1 MRNCGR
7 KVHDMTLQDLRN
19 VFREDT
25 VFVLKTWNGKQL
37 QMTNLLWGN
46 LTLIKIQVWDLE
58 VKNNKIIVNVDM
70 PNAVF
75 KAWKKYSDKYYAEG
89 R

>member
-1 MRNCGR
+1 MN
-7 KVHDMTLQDLRN
+7 MTLQDLRN
-19 VFREDT
+19 VFRADT

-37 QMTNLLWGN
+37 QMTDLLWGN

-70 PNAVF
+70 PESVF
-75 KAWKKYSDKYYAEG
+75 KAWKDYTEG

>member
-1 MRNCGR
+1 
-7 KVHDMTLQDLRN
+7 MTLQELRN
-19 VFREDT
+19 VFRSDT
-25 VFVLKTWNGKQL
+25 VFVLRTWSNEKL

-70 PNAVF
+70 PESVF
-75 KAWKKYSDKYYAEG
+75 KAWKEYAEG

>member
-1 MRNCGR
+1 
-7 KVHDMTLQDLRN
+7 MTLQDLRN
-19 VFREDT
+19 VFRGDT

-37 QMTNLLWGN
+37 QMTDLLWGN

-70 PNAVF
+70 PDAVF
-75 KAWKKYSDKYYAEG
+75 KAWKDYAEG

>member
-1 MRNCGR
+1 
-7 KVHDMTLQDLRN
+7 MTLQDLRN
-19 VFREDT
+19 VFRGDT
-25 VFVLKTWNGKQL
+25 VFVLRTWNGKQL
-37 QMTNLLWGN
+37 QMTDLLWGN

-70 PNAVF
+70 PDAVF
-75 KAWKKYSDKYYAEG
+75 KAWKDYAEG

>member
-1 MRNCGR
+1 
-7 KVHDMTLQDLRN
+7 MTLQDLRN
-19 VFREDT
+19 VFRADT
-25 VFVLKTWNGKQL
+25 VFVLKTWDGKQL
-37 QMTNLLWGN
+37 QMTDLLWGN

-70 PNAVF
+70 PDAVF
-75 KAWKKYSDKYYAEG
+75 KAWKDYAEG

>member
-1 MRNCGR
+1 
-7 KVHDMTLQDLRN
+7 MTLQDLRN

-37 QMTNLLWGN
+37 QITNLLWGN

-70 PNAVF
+70 PDAVF
-75 KAWKKYSDKYYAEG
+75 KAWKDYAEG

>member
-1 MRNCGR
+1 
-7 KVHDMTLQDLRN
+7 MTLQDLRN
-19 VFREDT
+19 VFRGNT
-25 VFVLKTWNGKQL
+25 VFVLRTWSNEKL

-58 VKNNKIIVNVDM
+58 VQNNKIIVNVDM
-70 PNAVF
+70 PDSVF
-75 KAWKKYSDKYYAEG
+75 KAWKEYAEG

>member
-1 MRNCGR
+1 
-7 KVHDMTLQDLRN
+7 MTLQDLRN
-19 VFREDT
+19 VFRGNT

-37 QMTNLLWGN
+37 QMTDLLWGN
-46 LTLIKIQVWDLE
+46 LTLIRIHIWDVE

-70 PNAVF
+70 PESVL
-75 KAWKKYSDKYYAEG
+75 KAWKEYAESEG

>member
-1 MRNCGR
+1 MN
-7 KVHDMTLQDLRN
+7 MTLRDLRN
-19 VFREDT
+19 VFRADT
-25 VFVLKTWNGKQL
+25 IFVLKTWNGKQL
-37 QMTNLLWGN
+37 QMTDLLWGN

-70 PNAVF
+70 PDAVF
-75 KAWKKYSDKYYAEG
+75 KAWKEYSDSWEG

>member
-1 MRNCGR
+1 
-7 KVHDMTLQDLRN
+7 
-19 VFREDT
+19 VFRGDT
-25 VFVLKTWNGKQL
+25 IFVLRTWSGEQL

-46 LTLIKIQVWDLE
+46 LSLIKIHIWDLE

-70 PNAVF
+70 PDVVF
-75 KAWKKYSDKYYAEG
+75 HAWKEYAESEG

>member
-1 MRNCGR
+1 
-7 KVHDMTLQDLRN
+7 MTLQDLRN
-19 VFREDT
+19 VFRGDT

-37 QMTNLLWGN
+37 QMTDLLWGN

-70 PNAVF
+70 PESVL
-75 KAWKKYSDKYYAEG
+75 KAWKEYAEG

>member
-1 MRNCGR
+1 
-7 KVHDMTLQDLRN
+7 MTLQDLRN
-19 VFREDT
+19 VFRGDT

-37 QMTNLLWGN
+37 QMTDLLWGN
-46 LTLIKIQVWDLE
+46 LTLIKIQAWDLE

-70 PNAVF
+70 PESVF
-75 KAWKKYSDKYYAEG
+75 KAWKDYAEG

>member
-1 MRNCGR
+1 
-7 KVHDMTLQDLRN
+7 MTLQDLRN

-46 LTLIKIQVWDLE
+46 LTLINMRVWNLE
-58 VKNNKIIVNVDM
+58 AKNNKIIVNVDM
-70 PNAVF
+70 PDAIL
-75 KAWKKYSDKYYAEG
+75 KAWKEYSVNYYAGG

>member
-1 MRNCGR
+1 
-7 KVHDMTLQDLRN
+7 MTLQDLRN

-25 VFVLKTWNGKQL
+25 IFVLKTWNGKQL
-37 QMTNLLWGN
+37 QMTDLLWGN

-70 PNAVF
+70 PDAVF
-75 KAWKKYSDKYYAEG
+75 KAWKDYAEG

>member
-1 MRNCGR
+1 
-7 KVHDMTLQDLRN
+7 MTLQDLRN
-19 VFREDT
+19 VFRGDT
-25 VFVLKTWNGKQL
+25 IFVLKTWNGEQL
-37 QMTNLLWGN
+37 KMTNLLWGN

-70 PNAVF
+70 PDAVF
-75 KAWKKYSDKYYAEG
+75 KAWRDYAEG

>member
-1 MRNCGR
+1 MI
-7 KVHDMTLQDLRN
+7 LQDLRN
-19 VFREDT
+19 VFRGDT
-25 VFVLKTWNGKQL
+25 VFVLRAWSNEKL

-70 PNAVF
+70 PDSVF
-75 KAWKKYSDKYYAEG
+75 KAWKEYAEQEG
-89 R
+89 RE

>member
-1 MRNCGR
+1 
-7 KVHDMTLQDLRN
+7 MTLQDLRN
-19 VFREDT
+19 VFRAET

-37 QMTNLLWGN
+37 QMTDLLWGN

-75 KAWKKYSDKYYAEG
+75 KAWKDYSDKYHAEG

>member
-1 MRNCGR
+1 
-7 KVHDMTLQDLRN
+7 MTLQDLRN

-37 QMTNLLWGN
+37 QITNLLWGN

-58 VKNNKIIVNVDM
+58 VQNNKIIVNVDM
-70 PNAVF
+70 PDSVF
-75 KAWKKYSDKYYAEG
+75 KAWKEYAEG

>member
-1 MRNCGR
+1 
-7 KVHDMTLQDLRN
+7 MTLQDLRN
-19 VFREDT
+19 VFRSDT
-25 VFVLKTWNGKQL
+25 VFVLRTWSNEKL

-58 VKNNKIIVNVDM
+58 VQNNKIIVNVDM
-70 PNAVF
+70 PDSVF
-75 KAWKKYSDKYYAEG
+75 KAWKEYAEG

>member
-1 MRNCGR
+1 MN
-7 KVHDMTLQDLRN
+7 MTLQDLRN
-19 VFREDT
+19 VFRGNT
-25 VFVLKTWNGKQL
+25 AFVLRTWSNEQL

-46 LTLIKIQVWDLE
+46 LTLVRIQVWDLE

-70 PNAVF
+70 PESVF
-75 KAWKKYSDKYYAEG
+75 KAWKEYSEG

>member
-1 MRNCGR
+1 
-7 KVHDMTLQDLRN
+7 MTLQDLRN
-19 VFREDT
+19 VFRSDT
-25 VFVLKTWNGKQL
+25 VFVLRTWSNEKL

-58 VKNNKIIVNVDM
+58 VQNNKIIVNVDM
-70 PNAVF
+70 PDSVF
-75 KAWKKYSDKYYAEG
+75 KAWKEYAES

>member
-1 MRNCGR
+1 
-7 KVHDMTLQDLRN
+7 MTLQDLRN

-25 VFVLKTWNGKQL
+25 VFVLKTWSNEQL

-46 LTLIKIQVWDLE
+46 LTLVRIQVWDLE
-58 VKNNKIIVNVDM
+58 VTNNKIIVNVDM
-70 PNAVF
+70 PDSVF
-75 KAWKKYSDKYYAEG
+75 KAWKDYTEG

>member
-1 MRNCGR
+1 
-7 KVHDMTLQDLRN
+7 MTLQDLRN

-37 QMTNLLWGN
+37 QMTDLLWGN

-70 PNAVF
+70 PDAVF
-75 KAWKKYSDKYYAEG
+75 KAWKDYAEG